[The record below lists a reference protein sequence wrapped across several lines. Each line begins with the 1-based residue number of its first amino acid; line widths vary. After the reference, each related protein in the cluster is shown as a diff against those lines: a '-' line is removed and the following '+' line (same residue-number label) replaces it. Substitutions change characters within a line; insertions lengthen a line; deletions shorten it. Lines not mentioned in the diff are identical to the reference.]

1 MFTQIIQHIY
11 EENLIL
17 NILSDN
23 KYFVTF
29 STCLRFSTSVTSE

>member
-1 MFTQIIQHIY
+1 
-11 EENLIL
+11 LIL

-29 STCLRFSTSVTSE
+29 STCLCFSAPVTSE